1 VFFKKNKIMK
11 KLKLIFG
18 LCLSALI
25 YSCNSKTIEEIQP
38 TVIPIVA
45 GFKPTYEK
53 DFKPLLTA
61 SCVDCH
67 SANGVMDQVSPY
79 LDNYA
84 DVKASTQSTLICRLE
99 GSVCGK
105 LMPKGAS
112 AWPKATIDV
121 VKLWQ
126 TQGYLE
132 K

>member
-1 VFFKKNKIMK
+1 MK
-11 KLKLIFG
+11 KLKIVFV
-18 LCLSALI
+18 LCLGAFI

-38 TVIPIVA
+38 PVTPVVA

-67 SANGVMDQVSPY
+67 SANGVTDQVTPY

-84 DVKASTQSTLICRLE
+84 DVKASTQSTLICRLDA
-99 GSVCGK
+99 SCGK
-105 LMPKGAS
+105 LMPKGGTQ
-112 AWPKATIDV
+112 WPKATIDV